1 MPILKS
7 TACLSLLMLPT
18 WCMAALVTWQ
28 NPTPSALTPFDNNA
42 KVVAELA
49 GNQIFL
55 YSHPRQNISFQ
66 TAKGLKSYNNVQ
78 FTTGAFV
85 VNASPQKILQTIQ
98 DYQHYVGLFPT
109 LKKAKILEQQQNIK
123 QVEYEVSVPTPI
135 KVLNFNE
142 DVTIQHHI
150 TSNRLSSLFIDSPIQ
165 FGLSNIE
172 WFPIDAQRSLITVT
186 HWSDTESVK
195 GFLIST
201 ILKAMPEAKVAM
213 PYAVNTFVMESLRI
227 KFNGKG
233 TPNALRAGAV
243 PEKTLTATQYQR
255 LIELS
260 KKTAQPISFVHH
272 ALNVPYKHGNE
283 VMRFTTSFQFF
294 NANAEKTKT
303 LLTPTIY
310 QQLFPKYVRKIEM
323 LPNPDK
329 SNDAVIYIR
338 AGLGVITIPFTLRLR
353 FMPAVNNTVDMFA
366 VGGDLRLMKTK
377 MEIDQYQQ
385 NSVWKMT
392 SAAQIDETAPFLLRA
407 MRSLPYHDVLPTAA
421 IAKVIADKARGQLN
435 Y

>member
-7 TACLSLLMLPT
+7 TICVSLFMLPT

-28 NPTPSALTPFDNNA
+28 NPTPSALAPFNNNP
-42 KVVAELA
+42 KLVAELA

-66 TAKGLKSYNNVQ
+66 TAQGLKSYNNVQ
-78 FTTGAFV
+78 FSTGAFV
-85 VNASPQKILQTIQ
+85 VNATPQQLLQTLQ

-123 QVEYEVSVPTPI
+123 QVEYKVSVPTPI

-172 WFPIDAQRSLITVT
+172 WFPIDTQRSLVTVT
-186 HWSDTESVK
+186 HWSDTNSVK

-201 ILKAMPEAKVAM
+201 ILKAMPEAKMAM

-233 TPNALRAGAV
+233 TASSIRAGSV
-243 PEKTLTATQYQR
+243 PEKTLNPTQYQQ

-260 KKTAQPISFVHH
+260 KKTAQPVSFVHPTVS
-272 ALNVPYKHGNE
+272 VPYKHGNE
-283 VMRFTTSFQFF
+283 TMRFTTSFQFF
-294 NANAEKTKT
+294 NANTEKTKA
-303 LLTPTIY
+303 LLGPNIY

-329 SNDAVIYIR
+329 SNDAVIFIR

-353 FMPAVNNTVDMFA
+353 FMPTINNSVDLFA

-377 MEIDQYQQ
+377 MEIDPYQQ
-385 NSVWKMT
+385 HSVWKMT
-392 SAAQIDETAPFLLRA
+392 SAAKIDETAPFLLRA
-407 MRSLPYHDVLPTAA
+407 MRSLPYHDMLPTAA
-421 IAKVIADKARGQLN
+421 VAKVIAEKARVQLN